1 MQTFLSLLAENLY
14 RRYGDDISS
23 LCIIFPS
30 RRARLFFTE
39 ALTAAAGRPLWSPE
53 FRTVD
58 DVMQRYSALTVGERI
73 PLVAELYKVYSRFH
87 AETFDSFY
95 YWGEM
100 LLSDFDSIDKYLIDA
115 GMLFR
120 NIADLKEL
128 EKDTGYLE
136 PEQAEIIAR
145 FWKSFGHENGY
156 SDEKRKFLDIWASLY
171 DIYTQYRESLASKG
185 IGYPG
190 MVYRQAADN
199 IRAGR
204 LPAPDEADGTGYVIA
219 GFNALTGCEKILF
232 KYLAT
237 SRNAEFF
244 WDYDDYYV
252 ADGDQEAGLF
262 IRENRR
268 LFPQRHPL
276 GPTDNFARPKRITVV
291 ASPSDSMQCK
301 YAGEGLRQFAAE
313 SGRVPDKETAIVL
326 TDENL
331 LMPVLS
337 SVPDSIGD
345 INITMGYP
353 LKLTPAYTL
362 YERLAEMQSRRK
374 TRGEKVLFR
383 YTDLTGLLAHPYIA
397 GIDPGTS
404 DKVTAEVKRRQV
416 LYPDITGMVPESSP
430 LATLLT
436 GAGGEWQELSGYL
449 VSALSAV
456 LTSPALAGP
465 ERGQDRDQLVL
476 IADNIRRVTN
486 SLAACGLE
494 VTAKV
499 FLSLVRKILQN
510 TRIPFEGEPLRGVQ
524 VMGILETRNL
534 DFRNVIVLSM
544 NDDNFP
550 GNRVASYSFIP
561 YNLRLAYGLP
571 TPQHHEGVYAYYF
584 YRLLQRAENVHLV
597 YSSKSDEKSSGEQS
611 RYIYQLMY
619 ESEHELRRLGV
630 GLDVTVPGRRG
641 VEIPKTGDT
650 ALRLARFLSGKKQLS
665 PTSFHNYI
673 ACSLKFYFHSV
684 AGLYEEEEP
693 GEEIDAP
700 MFGTI
705 LHRSMELL
713 YAPLC
718 GKDDPRPAIRAL
730 IGSQAVAEAV
740 DRAVRDEYLKG
751 ENIPQD
757 EYGGNLILVADIIM
771 RYINKCILPYDA
783 GGPVFRITGTE
794 DKVSTQF
801 GFRSGGEVHSV
812 GFRGLADR
820 LDRLPDGRLRVVDYK
835 TGRESLSFNGLETL
849 FSPIARDRN
858 PAAFQTLL
866 YGLILSRKHGCDVQ
880 PALYYVRNLNAE
892 GYSHLL
898 TDRERKAQVVSYHQY
913 GEQFEALLAEKLAE
927 LFDETVPFRQC
938 DDEKTC
944 AWCEFVKICRK

>member
-1 MQTFLSLLAENLY
+1 M
-14 RRYGDDISS
+14 
-23 LCIIFPS
+23 
-30 RRARLFFTE
+30 FFTE
-39 ALTAAAGRPLWSPE
+39 ALTVAAGKPLWSPE

-73 PLVAELYKVYSRFH
+73 PLVADLYKVYSRFH

-100 LLSDFDSIDKYLIDA
+100 LLSDFDSIDKYMIDA

-128 EKDTGYLE
+128 EKETGYLE

-156 SDEKRKFLDIWASLY
+156 SDEKRKFLDIWASLH
-171 DIYTQYRESLASKG
+171 DIYTRYREVLTSKG

-190 MVYRQAADN
+190 MIYRQAADN
-199 IRAGR
+199 IAAGL
-204 LPAPDEADGTGYVIA
+204 LPPDTGTGCKGYVIA

-232 KYLAT
+232 RHLSACCD
-237 SRNAEFF
+237 AEFF
-244 WDYDDYYV
+244 WDYDDYYT
-252 ADGDQEAGLF
+252 ADTDQEAGLF

-268 LFPQRHPL
+268 LFPQREPL
-276 GPTDNFARPKRITVV
+276 GPTDNFVRPKRITVV
-291 ASPSDSMQCK
+291 SSPSDSMQCK
-301 YAGEGLRQFAAE
+301 YTGEALRQIAART
-313 SGRVPDKETAIVL
+313 GQVPDKETAIVL

-337 SVPDSIGD
+337 SIPDSVGD

-362 YERLAEMQSRRK
+362 YERLAEMQARRK
-374 TRGEKVLFR
+374 MRGERALFR
-383 YTDLTGLLAHPYIA
+383 YPDLTGLLAHPYIA
-397 GIDPGTS
+397 EMDPAVS
-404 DKVTAEVKRRQV
+404 EKVAKEVKRRQV
-416 LYPDITGMVPESSP
+416 LYPDITGLVPEASP
-430 LATLLT
+430 ISTLLA
-436 GAGGEWQELSGYL
+436 GAGGEWKDLSDYL

-456 LTSPALAGP
+456 LSSPGLAGP

-476 IADNIRRVTN
+476 IADNLRRVAN
-486 SLAACGLE
+486 SLDACGLE
-494 VTAKV
+494 ITAKV

-550 GNRVASYSFIP
+550 GNRVTSYSFIP

-611 RYIYQLMY
+611 RYIYQLSY
-619 ESEHELRRLGV
+619 ESPHSLLRRGL
-630 GLDVTVPGRRG
+630 GLDVTVPLRQG
-641 VEIPKTGDT
+641 VEVPKTGDT
-650 ALRLARFLSGKKQLS
+650 LERLTRFLTGEKQLS

-673 ACSLKFYFHSV
+673 ACPLKFYFHSV
-684 AGLYEEEEP
+684 AGLYEEDDP

-718 GKDDPRPAIRAL
+718 GADDPRPAIEAL
-730 IGSQAVAEAV
+730 RGSPAVEQAVAG
-740 DRAVRDEYLKG
+740 AVRDEYLKG
-751 ENIPQD
+751 EEIPRD
-757 EYGGNLILVADIIM
+757 EYGGNLMLVSDIIA
-771 RYINKCILPYDA
+771 RYINKCVLPYDA
-783 GGPVFRITGTE
+783 GGPEFRITSTE
-794 DKVSTQF
+794 DQVSAPF
-801 GFRSGGEVHSV
+801 GFRCRGESLSV

-835 TGRESLSFNGLETL
+835 TGREALSFNGVGAL
-849 FSPIARDRN
+849 FSPLARDRN
-858 PAAFQTLL
+858 AAAFQTLL
-866 YGLILSRKHGCDVQ
+866 YGFILSRKHDCDVQ

-892 GYSHLL
+892 GYSPLL
-898 TDRERKAQVVSYHQY
+898 SDRERKVRVTSYAEY
-913 GEQFEALLAEKLAE
+913 GESFEELLAGSLGE
-927 LFDETVPFRQC
+927 LFDFSEPFRQC
-938 DDEKTC
+938 EDTRTC
-944 AWCEFVKICRK
+944 EWCEFSKICRR